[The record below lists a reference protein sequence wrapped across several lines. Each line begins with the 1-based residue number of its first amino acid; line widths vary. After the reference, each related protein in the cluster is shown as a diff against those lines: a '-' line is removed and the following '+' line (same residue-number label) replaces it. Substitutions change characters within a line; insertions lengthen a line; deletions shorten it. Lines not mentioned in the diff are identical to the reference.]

1 MSILTDESDI
11 RNAALEEAA
20 KAVLA
25 YCPYDYGDSPV
36 AKYFYDVRV
45 KDAVNEIAATI
56 RALKSDPA
64 PVADPKPFTF
74 ADPARQVEHER
85 HKAACGNNVDKSR

>member
-1 MSILTDESDI
+1 
-11 RNAALEEAA
+11 
-20 KAVLA
+20 
-25 YCPYDYGDSPV
+25 V

-64 PVADPKPFTF
+64 PVPAPKPFTF
-74 ADPARQVEHER
+74 ADPSAQREHER
-85 HKAACGNNVDKSR
+85 IRAESRRERE